1 VGSPRLR
8 QLGFAAVGGAFGTSG
23 TALGIASSA
32 LAATVVLAMA
42 AAAARASP
50 APNERCEPQLAM
62 LKVPGGDAY
71 QQGGMSGMERTY
83 VCSYATGHSVEVG
96 EPGNPEASSE
106 GGVGPAVMRLTF
118 AGAMAGVV
126 FTDEDGARELQ
137 VIDMADARVR
147 FSYRLGG
154 GSSGP
159 SGYSEA
165 GQQDVGA
172 IVLKADGS
180 VAWTEKGAGRGGY
193 DVLAHDRRGT
203 AVLDA
208 QASTAARSLTLQG
221 STLRWRWYDGARHS
235 ALLD

>member
-1 VGSPRLR
+1 M
-8 QLGFAAVGGAFGTSG
+8 SG
-23 TALGIASSA
+23 TALGVASSA
-32 LAATVVLAMA
+32 LAATVVLATA
-42 AAAARASP
+42 AGAATASP
-50 APNERCEPQLAM
+50 TTNERCEPQLAM

-71 QQGGMSGMERTY
+71 QEGGMSGMERTY
-83 VCSYATGHSVEVG
+83 ICSYATGRSVEVG
-96 EPGNPEASSE
+96 EPGNPEASSD
-106 GGVGPAVMRLTF
+106 GGLGPVAMRLTF

-137 VIDMADARVR
+137 VIDLTDGRVR

-154 GSSGP
+154 GGEP
-159 SGYSEA
+159 GGYSEA

-180 VAWTEKGAGRGGY
+180 VAWTEKGGGRDGY
-193 DVLAHDRRGT
+193 DVLEHDRRGT
-203 AVLDA
+203 AVLDD

-221 STLRWRWYDGARHS
+221 STLRWRWYDGARHT